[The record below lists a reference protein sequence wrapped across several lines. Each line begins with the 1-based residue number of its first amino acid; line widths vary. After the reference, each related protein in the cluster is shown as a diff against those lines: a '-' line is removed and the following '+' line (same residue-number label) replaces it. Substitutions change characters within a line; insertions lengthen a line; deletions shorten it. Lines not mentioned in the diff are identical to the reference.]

1 MKPTPIKNKATLQND
16 SLIIGIDVAK
26 DHWDVALDDR
36 QTLRLDNNEAGFQAL
51 LRAVP
56 DSSRA
61 CWVMEATGGYEKA
74 LVNFLQAQGLA
85 VAVVNTKRVRDY
97 ANAMGAYAKN
107 DRIDAQMIRD
117 YGQSALAK
125 GRLALRASRTQ
136 AAQKREALLRRR
148 NPLVGQRA
156 TEKQHLATAS
166 DPDEVRSITRIIRLL
181 DKEIA
186 RIEAQIKDALEADPD
201 LTKLKAKLIR
211 VEGIGEITVLALLT
225 QLPELGQLSNQEIAA
240 LVGLAP
246 DCQDSSQKT
255 GRRRIFGGRGLI
267 RSVLYMAALSA
278 IRFNKPLKA
287 FYNRL
292 LARGKPK
299 KVALVACMRKRL
311 TLLNTLVK
319 NDREWNPNYAI

>member
-1 MKPTPIKNKATLQND
+1 M
-16 SLIIGIDVAK
+16 
-26 DHWDVALDDR
+26 
-36 QTLRLDNNEAGFQAL
+36 
-51 LRAVP
+51 
-56 DSSRA
+56 
-61 CWVMEATGGYEKA
+61 
-74 LVNFLQAQGLA
+74 
-85 VAVVNTKRVRDY
+85 
-97 ANAMGAYAKN
+97 
-107 DRIDAQMIRD
+107 
-117 YGQSALAK
+117 
-125 GRLALRASRTQ
+125 RASRTQ

-201 LTKLKAKLIR
+201 LAKLKAKLIR

-246 DCQDSSQKT
+246 DCQDSGQKT
-255 GRRRIFGGRGLI
+255 GRRRIFGERGLI
-267 RSVLYMAALSA
+267 RSVLYRAALSA
-278 IRFNKPLKA
+278 VRFNKPLKA